1 MKKVYLSYHDIHT
14 DCIKLAKII
23 KKKYDPKKGGDAD
36 VT

>member
-23 KKKYDPKKGGDAD
+23 KKNTTQKN
-36 VT
+36 